1 MSIKVSEFLQMDRLK
16 DYFQKI
22 QEEEDRK
29 QKIQE
34 LTSKLLDKS
43 QKRLKLQNRKQRVD
57 QRFNDKLKNMKELN
71 TFIDVRQ
78 KIVESNVLNDVKLI
92 DQIQME
98 FNNTKTKNEEE
109 WLQKQL
115 NYDPAKKAQKRLSF
129 STYSTKNISS
139 LSTAAPMK
147 RVLDNTFLTQS
158 IQNFV
163 TDPKSTASQLGN
175 GTYNLDTLVENG
187 LLSKNQ
193 NSIKLTVS
201 KYYSKYQNKTNEFIK
216 NMKLHCIAKY
226 KPIQEQMNKKE
237 NKLSINP
244 QYTPNHQRGRPQT
257 CFISETL
264 QLRSQKK
271 EIQQQSHSENQKTV
285 LKENV
290 NSNAERSSIERTKK
304 LQTMINFYENQSG
317 QVDKRFKTPQYRKR
331 IGQSFLKFNKS
342 LTEVESELNKSSQ
355 SNNDILRKMESIVT
369 DVYDRYQTQYSSY
382 NFY

>member
-34 LTSKLLDKS
+34 LTAKLLEKS
-43 QKRLKLQNRKQRVD
+43 QKRLKKQRVD

-71 TFIDVRQ
+71 TFIDVKQ
-78 KIVESNVLNDVKLI
+78 KIVEQNVLNDAKLI
-92 DQIQME
+92 NQIQME
-98 FNNTKTKNEEE
+98 FNNAKTKNEEE
-109 WLQKQL
+109 WIQKQL
-115 NYDPAKKAQKRLSF
+115 NSDSIKKTQKKQSF
-129 STYSTKNISS
+129 STYSTKNFSLLSS
-139 LSTAAPMK
+139 AVPMK

-163 TDPKSTASQLGN
+163 NDPKSTASQLGN
-175 GTYNLDTLVENG
+175 GPYNFDTLVENG

-226 KPIQEQMNKKE
+226 KPIQDQMNKKE
-237 NKLSINP
+237 IKLSISHS
-244 QYTPNHQRGRPQT
+244 QYTPNQQRGRPQT
-257 CFISETL
+257 CFLSETT
-264 QLRSQKK
+264 QLRTQKK
-271 EIQQQSHSENQKTV
+271 ENQQQSNSENQKTI

-290 NSNAERSSIERTKK
+290 NNNIERSSIERTKN

-317 QVDKRFKTPQYRKR
+317 QTDKRFKTPQYRKR

-355 SNNDILRKMESIVT
+355 SNNDILRKMETIVT